1 MFSKRIPILR
11 RPPTH
16 IGALLS
22 NGNHSS
28 LVALYDADLVE
39 SMYGEGRELDNG
51 ANNLSSASAR
61 FSDSNI
67 HRMTMSGDTVRV
79 DKTWLEVDDDNPT

>member
-1 MFSKRIPILR
+1 MFSKRIPVLG

-22 NGNHSS
+22 NGNHSF
-28 LVALYDADLVE
+28 LVVLHDADLVD
-39 SMYGEGRELDNG
+39 SMYGEGRKVDNG

-61 FSDSNI
+61 FFDSNI
-67 HRMTMSGDTVRV
+67 YRMTMSRDTVKM
-79 DKTWLEVDDDNPT
+79 DKTWSEVDDDNST